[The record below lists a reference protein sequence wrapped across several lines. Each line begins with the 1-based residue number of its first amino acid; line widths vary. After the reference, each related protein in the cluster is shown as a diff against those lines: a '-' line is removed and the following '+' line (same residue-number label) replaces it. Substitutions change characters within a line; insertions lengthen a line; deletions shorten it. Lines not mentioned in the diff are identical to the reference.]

1 MSLAHFS
8 VWYNVAD
15 KHYEPTS
22 SRAQLRYE
30 LKNNLGII
38 YLELA

>member
-15 KHYEPTS
+15 KHEPTS

-30 LKNNLGII
+30 LKNNLGKI